1 MTEEEETEDGPYDF
15 EVEGRDHHPLP
26 HRRFRQWIAAMSTR
40 FVELVVF
47 LSISALNCRIVVLC
61 EASPAAGG
69 HRESGDPPRRPRRR
83 RGTRK

>member
-1 MTEEEETEDGPYDF
+1 MTEEEETEDDPYDF

-47 LSISALNCRIVVLC
+47 KKYFRIKLSNCSVM
-61 EASPAAGG
+61 
-69 HRESGDPPRRPRRR
+69 
-83 RGTRK
+83 